1 MSKDAQD
8 LLQTELLQAREQLAN
23 LDRQLQHK
31 PDYGLG
37 EGSPEIITWE
47 MNLARRSVLVRR
59 IDEIELALERDS
71 LGEYGTCERCGTEI
85 DPERLRILP
94 HTRRCVR
101 CANIPKGSRPPASA
115 RQQALE

>member
-8 LLQTELLQAREQLAN
+8 LLQTELLQTREQLAS
-23 LDRQLQHK
+23 LDLQLQHK
-31 PDYGLG
+31 PDFGLG

-59 IDEIELALERDS
+59 IDEIELALKRDS
-71 LGEYGTCERCGTEI
+71 MGEYGICERCGTEI

-115 RQQALE
+115 GQQALE